1 MSGQYRGSQAF
12 NSVNPLVQES
22 VNPNTGSLFLS
33 LPIIKLSGKRS
44 SIDLSISLFY
54 SAGLRGTFGLP
65 KGWGFDLPYVLHGK
79 SVTVN
84 GRTFAIDE
92 EWTDSE
98 GHSSGLRY
106 NNNHSIKFKRVD
118 PEDLISGRPG
128 QYGYI
133 FSHADGSVD
142 YFDIF
147 GKPLEHHDIYGN
159 YLYYTYVSGE
169 TEAVDSPAAKLQSIT
184 DSWGQEVIFAHED
197 GLQTVSLPDNTEI
210 VIKFNNSNAY
220 ALKTPS
226 GLTEFEYVEFD
237 NSRAV
242 LQKITYPS
250 GLVSVYEHGAIE
262 YINTK
267 GESGYMPAVESS
279 RSLDFDNK
287 VYRHMKYFYG
297 RETDGATYT
306 GAKLGCQIG
315 GLRDHLM
322 DDDDRAHD
330 YV

>member
-1 MSGQYRGSQAF
+1 M
-12 NSVNPLVQES
+12 
-22 VNPNTGSLFLS
+22 
-33 LPIIKLSGKRS
+33 
-44 SIDLSISLFY
+44 
-54 SAGLRGTFGLP
+54 
-65 KGWGFDLPYVLHGK
+65 
-79 SVTVN
+79 
-84 GRTFAIDE
+84 
-92 EWTDSE
+92 
-98 GHSSGLRY
+98 
-106 NNNHSIKFKRVD
+106 
-118 PEDLISGRPG
+118 
-128 QYGYI
+128 
-133 FSHADGSVD
+133 
-142 YFDIF
+142 
-147 GKPLEHHDIYGN
+147 
-159 YLYYTYVSGE
+159 
-169 TEAVDSPAAKLQSIT
+169 
-184 DSWGQEVIFAHED
+184 GQEVIFAHED